1 MFRPQAQAET
11 HSNRVGQPRAS
22 RPRTEVF
29 EQNAQATG
37 QDHHARHH
45 RLTQKHT
52 ADRQDH
58 HVPYHLLACIFFLF
72 LNRLQA
78 QAHTG
83 PGSSPRGSR
92 KDLFFL
98 FINRLQAQAQAHA
111 TAAADQVKATH
122 YFIDSP

>member
-11 HSNRVGQPRAS
+11 HSRPGGA
-22 RPRTEVF
+22 PRTSSPT
-29 EQNAQATG
+29 QAETHSKAPG
-37 QDHHARHH
+37 P
-45 RLTQKHT
+45 LHT
-52 ADRQDH
+52 PSPKPVVCCNFATA
-58 HVPYHLLACIFFLF
+58 YFFLF

-78 QAHTG
+78 QAHSE

-111 TAAADQVKATH
+111 TAAAYQVNATH